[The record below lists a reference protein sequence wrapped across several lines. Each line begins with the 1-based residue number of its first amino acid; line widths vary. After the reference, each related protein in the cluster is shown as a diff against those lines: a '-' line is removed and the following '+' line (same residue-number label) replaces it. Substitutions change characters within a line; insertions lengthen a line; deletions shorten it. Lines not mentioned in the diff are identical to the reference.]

1 MRVEVFDDYAGL
13 SQRAADL
20 VADLVRSKPASVLG
34 LPTGS
39 TPEGFYA
46 ALCRSKVSFREVQTF
61 NLDEYVGLPREH
73 AQSYYSF
80 MKQHLYDHVDL
91 PLTRAHIPNGMAPDL
106 EAECRRYEETLRAA
120 GGLDVVL
127 LGIGLNGHIGFN
139 EPGAAWDAPTHPVAL
154 APATREANARFFGSL
169 EAVPTQALTMGIGT
183 ILRAKRILLLA
194 SGGSKAEILKRTVEG
209 ALSLAVPATALQSHP
224 NVTVLVD
231 RAAAGLLSSV
241 A

>member
-13 SQRAADL
+13 SQRASDL
-20 VADLVRSKPASVLG
+20 VAGLIRTNPASVLG

-39 TPEGFYA
+39 TPEGFYT
-46 ALCRSKVSFREVQTF
+46 ALCRSGASFQGVRTF

-73 AQSYYSF
+73 AQSYYTF

-91 PLTRAHIPNGMAPDL
+91 PPEQAHIPNGMAPDL

-120 GGLDVVL
+120 GGLDVVV

-139 EPGAAWDAPTHPVAL
+139 EPGAAWDAPTHPVML
-154 APATREANARFFGSL
+154 AQATREANARFFGSL
-169 EAVPTQALTMGIGT
+169 EAVPTRALTMGIGT
-183 ILRAKRILLLA
+183 ILRAHRILLLA
-194 SGGSKAEILKRTVEG
+194 SGSAKAEIVKRTVEG
-209 ALSLAVPATALQSHP
+209 ALSISVPATALQSHP

-231 RAAAGLLSSV
+231 RAAAGMLSSV